1 MTMMIQLPNTVAAT
15 LRKAAKRRQI
25 SPDVLAAQLIEDA
38 LTAEALPAVEATLTS
53 DVLPSLEQLVAKIQG
68 LPRDPRNI
76 RPATASLK
84 ELLENAPEDPEFDL
98 DEWQRQWDM
107 FEEEVKD
114 IERADRERD
123 KLEYYS
129 GSLVH

>member
-98 DEWQRQWDM
+98 DEWQRQWDL
-107 FEEEVKD
+107 FEQELKD

-123 KLEYYS
+123 RLGY
-129 GSLVH
+129 

>member
-107 FEEEVKD
+107 FEQELKD

-123 KLEYYS
+123 RLGY
-129 GSLVH
+129 